1 MAHINKSKNGM
12 QNVMD
17 QIGYDAVAKS
27 ITHAGM
33 SIGFCDVHGHY
44 GFTTDKSCPACPSAN
59 GVTATDVEHYINV
72 REVVGIDGTNPQQK
86 L

>member
-1 MAHINKSKNGM
+1 MEKNGL
-12 QNVMD
+12 QKVID
-17 QIGYDAVAKS
+17 QVGELYVKKS

-44 GFTTDKSCPACPSAN
+44 AFTSASTCPLCPKAN
-59 GVTATDVEHYINV
+59 GDTTTEVEHYINL
-72 REVVGIDGTNPQQK
+72 RESVGMDGTNPQQR